1 MLLCP
6 AFGNGQNISDRGVKS
21 TLACVYAGSLI
32 KNQKKKKKKKKYMLL
47 QPVGEQ
53 GKRNCVLSNTN
64 SFCFRMQTEQ
74 SFINNLTSVYKLDKH
89 VHLMEMTYD
98 KFIMK

>member
-1 MLLCP
+1 
-6 AFGNGQNISDRGVKS
+6 
-21 TLACVYAGSLI
+21 
-32 KNQKKKKKKKKYMLL
+32 MLL

-74 SFINNLTSVYKLDKH
+74 SFINNLTSVYKVDKH
-89 VHLMEMTYD
+89 VHLMELTYD
-98 KFIMK
+98 KFIKK